1 MKRDIYTGLPII
13 LVGDRMI
20 HKILYRC
27 NIDIFAILFLLF
39 VDLSNHLYQ
48 TDDTKMELRTIAIL
62 VLMATIVVL
71 TSAFGAYQDGIE
83 KQKEHEFDMKKKAE
97 KANKTADNPSTLVGA
112 SGAGTSYKQSAA
124 HLDVSEKVDMPY
136 VKEGPNAYRGKAGGY
151 DLRDTYDSDDDS
163 DGNDRD
169 SDDDDG
175 KPATE
180 FQRKVKYIK
189 TIFKEIFS
197 KWSSQEPIM
206 APVSVEEDPDNP
218 LGEGFK
224 IREKFKKGA
233 RQGMRKLKNA
243 FRGRF
248 K

>member
-1 MKRDIYTGLPII
+1 
-13 LVGDRMI
+13 
-20 HKILYRC
+20 
-27 NIDIFAILFLLF
+27 
-39 VDLSNHLYQ
+39 
-48 TDDTKMELRTIAIL
+48 MELRTIAIL
-62 VLMATIVVL
+62 VLMATIVIL

-83 KQKEHEFDMKKKAE
+83 KQKEHEFDMKKKTEKAE
-97 KANKTADNPSTLVGA
+97 KAEKAADNPSTIVGA

-124 HLDVSEKVDMPY
+124 HLDISEKVEGPY
-136 VKEGPNAYRGKAGGY
+136 VKDGPNAYRGKAGGY
-151 DLRDTYDSDDDS
+151 DLRDTYDSDDD
-163 DGNDRD
+163 DKNGNDSD

-180 FQRKVKYIK
+180 FQRKIKYIK

-197 KWSSQEPIM
+197 KWGSQEPIM

-248 K
+248 

>member
-1 MKRDIYTGLPII
+1 
-13 LVGDRMI
+13 
-20 HKILYRC
+20 
-27 NIDIFAILFLLF
+27 
-39 VDLSNHLYQ
+39 
-48 TDDTKMELRTIAIL
+48 MELRTIAIL
-62 VLMATIVVL
+62 VLMATIVLL

-97 KANKTADNPSTLVGA
+97 KAGKTADNPSTLVGA

-136 VKEGPNAYRGKAGGY
+136 VKEGPNTYRGKAGGY
-151 DLRDTYDSDDDS
+151 DLRDTYDSDE
-163 DGNDRD
+163 GNDSD
-169 SDDDDG
+169 SDDEG

-197 KWSSQEPIM
+197 KWGSQEPIM

-248 K
+248 

>member
-1 MKRDIYTGLPII
+1 
-13 LVGDRMI
+13 
-20 HKILYRC
+20 
-27 NIDIFAILFLLF
+27 
-39 VDLSNHLYQ
+39 
-48 TDDTKMELRTIAIL
+48 MELRTIAIL

-83 KQKEHEFDMKKKAE
+83 KQKEHEFQMKKKAD
-97 KANKTADNPSTLVGA
+97 KADKASETVADTPSALVGA
-112 SGAGTSYKQSAA
+112 SGAATSYKQSAA
-124 HLDVSEKVDMPY
+124 HLDTSEKVDMPY

-163 DGNDRD
+163 DDSDD
-169 SDDDDG
+169 SDDDSDDSDDSDDG
-175 KPATE
+175 KPMTE
-180 FQRKVKYIK
+180 FQRKIKYVK

-197 KWSSQEPIM
+197 KWSAQEPIM

-248 K
+248 N